1 MDYYSL
7 FEKEVP
13 PFATP
18 NVAHY
23 GFTFDPIIS
32 VDPWLLL
39 IFIFLGPSL
48 FCTSYTSI
56 STVETTF

>member
-39 IFIFLGPSL
+39 NFFIF
-48 FCTSYTSI
+48 
-56 STVETTF
+56 